1 MVRKLP
7 GTPAQGAKSTE
18 RLFIAFLG
26 GGGYNLFPE
35 EDVRGTPMCRLR
47 TPIYLILRVHTK
59 GVGFEG
65 GNYLQGPASKASQ
78 LGNLSLRLAEVKIEL
93 TRLGVEIE
101 RLQDALIQAEASEI
115 ILELAVDTDVLIP
128 GREFLPR
135 P

>member
-35 EDVRGTPMCRLR
+35 EDVRGTPMCWLR
-47 TPIYLILRVHTK
+47 TPICLILRVHTK

-65 GNYLQGPASKASQ
+65 GNYLQGPTSKASQ

-115 ILELAVDTDVLIP
+115 ILELAVDTDLLIP